1 MLIRYLGHSSFKV
14 RGSEGAVIT
23 DPYDNKAVGLE
34 LPRMSAEVVT
44 VSHDHKDHNAADR
57 VQGTSDRKEPFVID
71 KPGEY
76 EASGVSVIGVQSFHD
91 DKEGAERGENIIYVF
106 KLDDIWVCHLGD
118 LGHTL
123 SNSQVKQIGQI
134 DVLMVPVGGKY
145 TIGPKKALKVIESLS
160 PSLVIPMHYK
170 QKGMNKQF
178 DELVTVDE
186 FLEKAALNGVER
198 MDKIS
203 LSKTN
208 LPDEMEVIVME
219 M

>member
-1 MLIRYLGHSSFKV
+1 MLIRYLGHSSFKI

-44 VSHDHKDHNAADR
+44 VSHDHDDHNAADR

-91 DKEGAERGENIIYVF
+91 DKEGAERGNNIIYVF

-123 SNSQVKQIGQI
+123 SNSQIKQIGQI
-134 DVLMVPVGGKY
+134 DVLMVPVGDKY
-145 TIGPKKALKVIESLS
+145 TIGPKNALKVMESLS

-170 QKGMNKQF
+170 QKGMNEQF

-198 MDKIS
+198 LEKIS
-203 LSKTN
+203 LSETN

>member
-34 LPRMSAEVVT
+34 LPIMSAEVVT
-44 VSHDHKDHNAADR
+44 VSHDHDDHNAADR

-91 DKEGAERGENIIYVF
+91 DKEGSERGDNIIYVF

-123 SNSQVKQIGQI
+123 SNSQIKQIGQI

-145 TIGPKKALKVIESLS
+145 TVGPKKALKVIESLS

-170 QKGMNKQF
+170 QKGMNEQF

-198 MDKIS
+198 LDKIS

>member
-44 VSHDHKDHNAADR
+44 VSHDHDDHNAADR

-91 DKEGAERGENIIYVF
+91 DKEGSERGDNIIYVF

-123 SNSQVKQIGQI
+123 SNSQIKQIGQI

-145 TIGPKKALKVIESLS
+145 TVGPKKALKVIESLS

-170 QKGMNKQF
+170 QKGMNEQF

-198 MDKIS
+198 LDKIS

>member
-1 MLIRYLGHSSFKV
+1 M
-14 RGSEGAVIT
+14 IT

-44 VSHDHKDHNAADR
+44 VSHDHGDHNAADR
-57 VQGTSDRKEPFVID
+57 IQGTANRKEPFVVD
-71 KPGEY
+71 RPGEY
-76 EASGVSVIGVQSFHD
+76 EASGIPVIGVASFHD
-91 DKEGAERGENIIYVF
+91 DKEGAERGDNIIFVF

-123 SNSQVKQIGQI
+123 NNRQIKQIGPI

-145 TIGPKKALKVIESLS
+145 TIGPKEALQVMESLS
-160 PSLVIPMHYK
+160 PSIAIPMHYK
-170 QKGMNKQF
+170 QEGMAKQF

-198 MDKIS
+198 LEKIS
-203 LSKTN
+203 LSKGN
-208 LPDEMEVIVME
+208 LPDEMEVMVME

>member
-1 MLIRYLGHSSFKV
+1 MLIRYLGHSSFKI

-44 VSHDHKDHNAADR
+44 VSHDHGDHNAADR
-57 VQGTSDRKEPFVID
+57 IQGTANRKEPFVVD
-71 KPGEY
+71 RPGEY
-76 EASGVSVIGVQSFHD
+76 EASGIPVIGVASFHD
-91 DKEGAERGENIIYVF
+91 DKEGAERGDNIIFVF

-123 SNSQVKQIGQI
+123 NNRQIKRIGPI

-145 TIGPKKALKVIESLS
+145 TIGPKEALQVMESLS
-160 PSLVIPMHYK
+160 PSIAIPMHYK
-170 QKGMNKQF
+170 QEGMAKQF

-198 MDKIS
+198 LEKIS
-203 LSKTN
+203 LSKGN
-208 LPDEMEVIVME
+208 LPDEMEVMVME